1 MTTRIC
7 TICGLPKDI
16 EEFPLRNRFTERRQ
30 SYCKDC
36 KSDMGKDW
44 YARNKDYQKEN
55 ASRHR
60 IDYRQALRLYA
71 LEYLSTH
78 PCVDCGESDP
88 AVLDFDHV
96 TGEKNND
103 VSVIIGRGSSIE
115 ALKREIDLCVVRCA
129 NCHRK
134 KTARERGFFR
144 R

>member
-1 MTTRIC
+1 MQ
-7 TICGLPKDI
+7 D
-16 EEFPLRNRFTERRQ
+16 
-30 SYCKDC
+30 
-36 KSDMGKDW
+36 
-44 YARNKDYQKEN
+44 
-55 ASRHR
+55 
-60 IDYRQALRLYA
+60 LRLYA

-134 KTARERGFFR
+134 KTARERGFFGR
-144 R
+144 